1 MRIVH
6 ISDCYVPRLGG
17 IEVQVRAIAMA
28 QAARGD
34 AVTVITATPGA
45 APADDGVDV
54 VRFDAHLPFETPV
67 HPRGVPLI
75 KHVLERIKPDVVHIH
90 AGVVS
95 PFAWMGIMASASWPT
110 IVTVHSMWGPMQQ
123 RVFRIALRGHRRFV
137 LTSVSA
143 VAAQAVQQAT
153 DMPVLV
159 TPNGLDVEPWR
170 AIPPVPHGG
179 VHIVAALRFAPRKRA
194 VALMEIL
201 RDARARMPEDAHVRA
216 TIAGDGPLL
225 ARARRIVIDE
235 GMEWVRLVGR
245 VPRAELPALYATADV
260 FVQPTT
266 AESFGLAA
274 LEARAAG
281 LAVVGRTGSGLSEFI
296 TDGLNGLLVPDDA
309 AMASALARLVME
321 PVLLNRLQE
330 ANRMVPP
337 MHTWSHTLAMVD
349 TAYAAARTMSH

>member
-6 ISDCYVPRLGG
+6 ISDCYMPRLGG

-34 AVTVITATPGA
+34 EVTVITATPGS
-45 APADDGVDV
+45 APADPGVEV

-67 HPRGVPLI
+67 HPLGVPLI
-75 KHVLERIKPDVVHIH
+75 RRALERIQPDVVHVH
-90 AGVVS
+90 AGVIS
-95 PFAWMGIMASASWPT
+95 PFAWTGIIAASAWPT
-110 IVTVHSMWGPMQQ
+110 VVTVHSMWGPLQQ
-123 RVFRIALRGHRRFV
+123 RVFRSALGGHRRFV

-143 VAAQAVQQAT
+143 VAAQAVQRAT

-159 TPNGLDVEPWR
+159 TPNGLDIEPWR
-170 AIPPVPHGG
+170 SLAPVPHGG

-194 VALMEIL
+194 VALMGIL
-201 RDARARMPEDAHVRA
+201 RDARARMPQDAHVVA

-225 ARARRIVIDE
+225 ARARRVLIEE
-235 GMEWVRLVGR
+235 GMDWVRLVGR
-245 VPRAELPALYATADV
+245 VPRAELPALYAGADV

-296 TDGLNGLLVPDDA
+296 TDGLNGLLVPDDD
-309 AMASALARLVME
+309 AMAAALARLVME
-321 PVLLNRLQE
+321 PALLTRLQE
-330 ANRMVPP
+330 ANRMAPP
-337 MHTWSHTLAMVD
+337 MHTWTHTLAMVD
-349 TAYAAARTMSH
+349 TAYAAARATLA